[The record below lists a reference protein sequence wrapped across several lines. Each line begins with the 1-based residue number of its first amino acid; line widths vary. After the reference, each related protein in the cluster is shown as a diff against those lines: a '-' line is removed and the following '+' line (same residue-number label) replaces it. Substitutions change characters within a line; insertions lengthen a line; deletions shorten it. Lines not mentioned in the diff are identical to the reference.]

1 MLTKQQ
7 IIDTFVT
14 GINEP
19 PSDELIE
26 VYQNLKFTQQQLDA
40 VISRNIAATSDATY
54 AQRVAEDFQRYMS
67 ATPEEQAVWKQ
78 VEPVQS

>member
-14 GINEP
+14 GIDET
-19 PSDELIE
+19 PSNELIE

-40 VISRNIAATSDATY
+40 VIARNIAIKADPTFT
-54 AQRVAEDFQRYMS
+54 QRVAEDFQRYMA
-67 ATPEEQAVWKQ
+67 ATPEEQAVWTQ